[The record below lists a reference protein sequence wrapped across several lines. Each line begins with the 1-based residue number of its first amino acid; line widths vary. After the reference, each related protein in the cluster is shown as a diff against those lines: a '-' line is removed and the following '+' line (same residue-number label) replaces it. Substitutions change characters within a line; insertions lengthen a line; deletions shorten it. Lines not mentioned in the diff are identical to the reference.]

1 MEHTLDRADFRSDT
15 VTTPTP
21 AMRRAMADAVVGD
34 DVLREDPTLQRLE
47 ELAAGLLG
55 KEAALFVPT
64 GTMANQIG
72 VKLFTKPGDEIL
84 AEENCHILNYE
95 AGAIGMISG
104 VVARPIPTE
113 RGIFTAQDVE
123 RRIRGVDVH
132 ASRTALICVENTHN
146 LAGGVPWTLTELDAV
161 RAVASARGIPLLMDG
176 ARLFNACAAEGVAA
190 AAYAARADL
199 AWFALSKGLSAPVG
213 SVLCGTRAAIEEC
226 RRIRKQLGG
235 GMRQAGVLA
244 ACGLVALETMRERLV
259 EDHARARRLAEGIA
273 PLPGVMLDPASV
285 RTNIVMI
292 PLRETIAARVA
303 ERLAREFGVLVVAM
317 GAARIRLVTHR
328 EVDDSHV
335 ARAIAAFEAVFAA

>member
-1 MEHTLDRADFRSDT
+1 MDRADFRSDT

-34 DVLREDPTLQRLE
+34 DVLREDPTVQRLE

-95 AGAIGMISG
+95 AGAIGLISG
-104 VVARPIPTE
+104 VVARPIPTT
-113 RGIFTAQDVE
+113 RGIFGPSDVE

-146 LAGGVPWTLTELDAV
+146 LAGGVPWTLAELDAV
-161 RAVASARGIPLLMDG
+161 RAVSTARGVPLLMDG
-176 ARLFNACAAEGVAA
+176 ARLFNACAAERVAPA
-190 AAYAARADL
+190 DYAARADL
-199 AWFALSKGLSAPVG
+199 VWFALSKGLSAPVG
-213 SVLCGTRAAIEEC
+213 SVVCGTRAAIEEC

-244 ACGLVALETMRERLV
+244 ACGVVALETMRERLV
-259 EDHARARRLAEGIA
+259 EDHVRARRLAEGIA
-273 PLPGVMLDPASV
+273 GLPGVELDPRGV

-292 PLRETIAARVA
+292 PLRASRAARVA
-303 ERLAREFGVLVVAM
+303 ARPARDYGVLAVAM
-317 GAARIRLVTHR
+317 GAARIRFVTHR

-335 ARAIAAFEAVFAA
+335 SRAIEAFAAVSTA